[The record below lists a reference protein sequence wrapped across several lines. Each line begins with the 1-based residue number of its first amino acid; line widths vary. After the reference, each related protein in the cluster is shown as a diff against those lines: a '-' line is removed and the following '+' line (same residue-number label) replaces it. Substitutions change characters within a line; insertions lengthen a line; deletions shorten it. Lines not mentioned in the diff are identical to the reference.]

1 VCISTGGLGHGESER
16 LLWLAMARL
25 SNLIRPRDPGR
36 DPPAPIE
43 CRRASRAEIEKGL
56 RLILANA
63 SGPASD
69 EAVLDFLSFAVH
81 RKIDV
86 NAMWVALQNERVVW
100 ALLPLISP
108 GRTMLLLTPGRLFRQ
123 TPRQAIRLVAEGI
136 CREHAGKGGVVLA
149 QLLVDPHDP
158 SLRDLYLG
166 AGFDSLAELVY
177 LHRNLLHGPD
187 APELPAG
194 FQLLEYSDA
203 THARFAE
210 TIEQSY
216 LGSLDCPALNGR
228 RQVADVING
237 HKSAGIF
244 DPSMWLL
251 LSEGERDRGVLL
263 LSPSVHAGTV
273 ELVYLGLVP
282 DARGR
287 GLGDLLMRVALAVV
301 GRREFTELSL
311 AVDANN
317 RPALSLYFRHG
328 MKRMA
333 SRYAL
338 VRDLEQDGAARA
350 MQQAQNR
357 DERAAPDAMAP
368 DQP

>member
-1 VCISTGGLGHGESER
+1 
-16 LLWLAMARL
+16 MARL
-25 SNLIRPRDPGR
+25 SNLIRPRDPGP
-36 DPPAPIE
+36 DPAAPIE
-43 CRRASRAEIEKGL
+43 CRPASRAEIEKGL
-56 RLILANA
+56 RLILANV

-86 NAMWVALQNERVVW
+86 NAMWVAVQNERVVW
-100 ALLPLISP
+100 ALLPMISP

-123 TPRQAIRLVAEGI
+123 TPRQAIRLVAEAI
-136 CREHAGKGGVVLA
+136 CRAHAGKGVVLA

-166 AGFDSLAELVY
+166 AGFGLLAELVY
-177 LHRNLLHGPD
+177 LQRNVLHAPD
-187 APELPAG
+187 APELPQG
-194 FQLLEYSDA
+194 LELFAYSDQ

-244 DPSMWLL
+244 DPSMWFL
-251 LSEGERDRGVLL
+251 LSEHGRDHGVLL
-263 LSPSVHAGTV
+263 LSPSVHAGSV

-282 DARGR
+282 EARGR
-287 GLGDLLMRVALAVV
+287 GLADLLMRVALSSVAN
-301 GRREFTELSL
+301 GDFTELSL

-338 VRDLEQDGAARA
+338 VRDLEQDVPTPYDKLDVSDARDA
-350 MQQAQNR
+350 R
-357 DERAAPDAMAP
+357 DARDAMTQ